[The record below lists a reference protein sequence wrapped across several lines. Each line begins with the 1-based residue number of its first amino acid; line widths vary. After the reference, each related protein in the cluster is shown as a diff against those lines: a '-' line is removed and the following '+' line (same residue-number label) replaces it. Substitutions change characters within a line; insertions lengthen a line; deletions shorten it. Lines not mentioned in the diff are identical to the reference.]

1 MSTATDNAIHDVV
14 LAQSNDSE
22 NRLIAFRRDAAGQLT
37 ELGRYSTG
45 GSGDGVTNLASQG
58 SVAMTGNGR
67 FALVTNAASGDLSV
81 FSVSSDGM
89 TLVQTVATGSAP
101 KSVAEHDGL
110 VYVLDTGDPSVTG
123 LRIDGS
129 TVVPVAG
136 STRMLDAGSDPAQV
150 GFSPDGRTLIVTE
163 RATNAIVT
171 FPVDDSGRLGKPTA
185 LASSGQTPY
194 GFAVTPA
201 GVLVVTEAFGAQ
213 PGKAAASSYLI
224 DASGVTPVS
233 RSVGNGRSAIC
244 WAVVTGDGGFAYATN
259 FADGA
264 VSRYAIED
272 DGSLDLRD
280 AAAGISVEG
289 SRGLRDIDLTS
300 DGRFLYA
307 IDTGAQQ
314 LYGWLVGEDGS
325 LAAIGSWGGLPAT
338 VAGLVAG

>member
-1 MSTATDNAIHDVV
+1 MSTADNAMHDVV
-14 LAQSNDSE
+14 LAQSNDAE
-22 NRLIAFRRDAAGQLT
+22 NQLIAFRRDGEGRLT
-37 ELGRYSTG
+37 ELGSYPTG
-45 GSGDGVTNLASQG
+45 GAGDGVTNLASQG
-58 SVAMTGNGR
+58 SVALTGDGR

-81 FSVSSDGM
+81 FSVDADGM
-89 TLVQTVATGSAP
+89 TLVQTVPTGSAP
-101 KSVAEHDGL
+101 KSVAEHGGL

-129 TVVPVAG
+129 KIEPVAG

-171 FPVDDSGRLGKPTA
+171 FPVDDAGLLGEPTA

-194 GFAVTPA
+194 GFAVTPS

-213 PGKAAASSYLI
+213 PGKAAASSYVI

-244 WAVVTGDGGFAYATN
+244 WAVVTGDGRFVYATN

-264 VSRYAIED
+264 VSRYAIMG
-272 DGSLDLRD
+272 DGSLYLRD
-280 AAAGISVEG
+280 AAAGITVEG
-289 SRGLRDIDLTS
+289 QRGLRDADLSS

-307 IDTGAQQ
+307 IDTGARQ
-314 LYGWLVGEDGS
+314 LFGWSVGADGS
-325 LAAIGSWGGLPAT
+325 LSAIGSWGGLPTT